1 MLKPLIDDKLQ
12 KLKSI
17 EVAKPIRFNQF
28 GNEFSKQRD
37 FKMR

>member
-17 EVAKPIRFNQF
+17 EVAKPIRFNQI
-28 GNEFSKQRD
+28 GRD
-37 FKMR
+37 ETYS